1 MEVLETVLA
10 AVLML
15 ESLAISSLKEAGSA
29 GAELAPGSLFI
40 SSSSSEESLSSGFT
54 IFVGMVA
61 EGDR

>member
-1 MEVLETVLA
+1 VDL
-10 AVLML
+10 
-15 ESLAISSLKEAGSA
+15 
-29 GAELAPGSLFI
+29 ELAPGSPFI